1 MLQKSEEKKMKYI
14 RSFLLILVL
23 FTLVLGACGESG
35 QNASSSKEIEEQE
48 EKVVHLSAPGEIPSL
63 DPTLADNDFSFN
75 VINQVFEGLYRLDKD
90 GEPQLAMAA
99 SEPEVSDDGRV
110 YTFTLRDD
118 ATWSDGS
125 PVTAHDFE
133 YSWKKAVD
141 PETSAAYGPQFE
153 EIVEGASEI
162 LVGDKPSDELGVK
175 ALDDETLEVTL
186 EAPIPY
192 FKDLLTTAVFFP
204 QPKEYV
210 EEQGKDY
217 ALDSDHALYNGPFIL
232 TDWNGTGDTWSYVK
246 NDHYWDKEAVN
257 DDRIQV
263 SVVKDTQTAVDLY
276 ENDQLDRVVLSGDF
290 VDEYQSDDEYHTY
303 LTGGVRFLK
312 MNQGKDDEETEL
324 ANLNIRKALNMALDR
339 DAIVDH
345 LLNNGSTALYAT
357 VAEGLAENPETDEDF
372 RNENGDLTYYD
383 EDEARDNWE
392 EVLKELGINEL
403 ELELTTSDSSSTKVI
418 AENLKNQWES
428 VLPGL
433 TIIIKNVPP
442 KQSVEAN
449 VTQNFDLILTG
460 WGGDY
465 QDPMTYLNLFIT
477 DSPGNHTGFS
487 NDKYDELVLKS
498 KSSLAVKPK
507 ERRDSL
513 LEAERILI
521 EDNAVLIP
529 ISQNGTAYLEK
540 DKIKNFITYKVSA
553 DNYKWIDVEA

>member
-1 MLQKSEEKKMKYI
+1 M
-14 RSFLLILVL
+14 
-23 FTLVLGACGESG
+23 
-35 QNASSSKEIEEQE
+35 
-48 EKVVHLSAPGEIPSL
+48 
-63 DPTLADNDFSFN
+63 
-75 VINQVFEGLYRLDKD
+75 
-90 GEPQLAMAA
+90 
-99 SEPEVSDDGRV
+99 
-110 YTFTLRDD
+110 
-118 ATWSDGS
+118 
-125 PVTAHDFE
+125 
-133 YSWKKAVD
+133 
-141 PETSAAYGPQFE
+141 
-153 EIVEGASEI
+153 
-162 LVGDKPSDELGVK
+162 
-175 ALDDETLEVTL
+175 
-186 EAPIPY
+186 
-192 FKDLLTTAVFFP
+192 
-204 QPKEYV
+204 
-210 EEQGKDY
+210 
-217 ALDSDHALYNGPFIL
+217 YNGPFIL
-232 TDWNGTGDTWSYVK
+232 TDWNGTGETWSYVK

-257 DDRIQV
+257 VDRIQV

-357 VAEGLAENPETDEDF
+357 VAEGLAKNPDTDEDF

-392 EVLKELGINEL
+392 EGLKELGINEL
-403 ELELTTSDSSSTKVI
+403 ELDLTTSDSSSTKVI

-487 NDKYDELVLKS
+487 NERYDELVLKS
-498 KSSLAVKPK
+498 KSSLAGKPK
-507 ERRDSL
+507 ERWDSL

-540 DKIKNFITYKVSA
+540 ERIKNFITYKVSA
-553 DNYKWIDVEA
+553 DNYKWIDVEE

>member
-1 MLQKSEEKKMKYI
+1 MKYI
-14 RSFLLILVL
+14 RSFLLILIV
-23 FTLVLGACGESG
+23 FTLVLGACGKSEE
-35 QNASSSKEIEEQE
+35 QDISSEEADEQE

-99 SEPEVSDDGRV
+99 SEPDVSDDGRV

-118 ATWSDGS
+118 VTWSDGS

-153 EIVEGASEI
+153 EIVEGATEI

-175 ALDDETLEVTL
+175 ALDDKTLEVTL
-186 EAPIPY
+186 EAPVPY

-232 TDWNGTGDTWSYVK
+232 TDWNGTGDTWAYEK
-246 NDHYWDKEAVN
+246 NDQYWDKESVN
-257 DDRIQV
+257 VDRIQV
-263 SVVKDTQTAVDLY
+263 NVVKDTQTAIDLY

-290 VDEYQSDDEYHTY
+290 VDEYQTDDEYHTY

-312 MNQGKDDEETEL
+312 MNQGKDDEETDL
-324 ANLNIRKALNMALDR
+324 ANLNIRQALNLALDR

-345 LLNNGSTALYAT
+345 LLNNGSTPLYAT
-357 VAEGLAENPETDEDF
+357 VAEGLANNPDTDEDF

-383 EDEARDNWE
+383 EDEARDKWE
-392 EVLKELGINEL
+392 KGLKELDINEL
-403 ELELTTSDSSSTKVI
+403 ELELTTSDSSSTKVL

-428 VLPGL
+428 ALPGL
-433 TIIIKNVPP
+433 TIIVKNVPP

-498 KSSLAVKPK
+498 KSSLAGKPK
-507 ERRDSL
+507 ERWDSL

>member
-1 MLQKSEEKKMKYI
+1 MKYI
-14 RSFLLILVL
+14 RSFLLILIV
-23 FTLVLGACGESG
+23 FTLVLGACGKSEE
-35 QNASSSKEIEEQE
+35 QDISSEETDEQE

-99 SEPEVSDDGRV
+99 SEPDVSDDGRV

-118 ATWSDGS
+118 VTWSDGS
-125 PVTAHDFE
+125 SVTAHDFE

-141 PETSAAYGPQFE
+141 PETTAAYGPQFE
-153 EIVEGASEI
+153 EIVEGATDI
-162 LVGDKPSDELGVK
+162 LVGDKPSDELGVN
-175 ALDDETLEVTL
+175 ALDDKTLEVTL
-186 EAPIPY
+186 EAPVPY

-232 TDWNGTGDTWSYVK
+232 TDWNGTGDTWTYEK
-246 NDHYWDKEAVN
+246 NDQYWDKESVN
-257 DDRIQV
+257 VDRIQV
-263 SVVKDTQTAVDLY
+263 NVVKDTQTAIDLY

-290 VDEYQSDDEYHTY
+290 VDEYQTDDEYHTY

-324 ANLNIRKALNMALDR
+324 ANLNIRQALNMALDR

-345 LLNNGSTALYAT
+345 LLNNGSTPLYAT
-357 VAEGLAENPETDEDF
+357 VAEGLANNPDTDEDF
-372 RNENGDLTYYD
+372 RSENGDLTYYD
-383 EDEARDNWE
+383 EGEARDKWE
-392 EVLKELGINEL
+392 KGLKELDINEL
-403 ELELTTSDSSSTKVI
+403 ELELTTSDSSSTKVL

-428 VLPGL
+428 ALPGL
-433 TIIIKNVPP
+433 TIIVKNVPP

-498 KSSLAVKPK
+498 KSSLAGKPK
-507 ERRDSL
+507 ERWDSL

>member
-1 MLQKSEEKKMKYI
+1 MKYI
-14 RSFLLILVL
+14 RSSLLILIL
-23 FTLVLGACGESG
+23 FTLVLGACGKNEE
-35 QNASSSKEIEEQE
+35 QDISSEETDEQE

-99 SEPEVSDDGRV
+99 SEPEMSDDGRV

-118 ATWSDGS
+118 VTWSDGS

-141 PETSAAYGPQFE
+141 PETTAAYGPQFE
-153 EIVEGASEI
+153 EIVEGATEI

-175 ALDDETLEVTL
+175 ALDDKTLEVTL
-186 EAPIPY
+186 EAPVPY

-232 TDWNGTGDTWSYVK
+232 TDWNGTGDTWAYEK
-246 NDHYWDKEAVN
+246 NDQYWDKESVN
-257 DDRIQV
+257 VDRIQV
-263 SVVKDTQTAVDLY
+263 NVVKDTQTAIDLY

-290 VDEYQSDDEYHTY
+290 VDEYQTDDEYHTY

-312 MNQGKDDEETEL
+312 MNQGKDDEETDL
-324 ANLNIRKALNMALDR
+324 ANLNIRQALNLALDR

-345 LLNNGSTALYAT
+345 LLNNGSTPLYAT
-357 VAEGLAENPETDEDF
+357 VAEGVANNPDTDEDF
-372 RNENGDLTYYD
+372 RSENGDLTYYD
-383 EDEARDNWE
+383 EDEARDKWE
-392 EVLKELGINEL
+392 KGLKELDINEL
-403 ELELTTSDSSSTKVI
+403 ELELTTSDSSSTKVL
-418 AENLKNQWES
+418 AENLKNQWET

-433 TIIIKNVPP
+433 TIIVKNVPP

-498 KSSLAVKPK
+498 KSSLAGKPK
-507 ERRDSL
+507 ERWDSL

-553 DNYKWIDVEA
+553 DNYKWIDVEAES

>member
-1 MLQKSEEKKMKYI
+1 MKYI

-23 FTLVLGACGESG
+23 FTLVLGACGKSG
-35 QNASSSKEIEEQE
+35 HPPSSSKEIEEQE

-153 EIVEGASEI
+153 EIVEGANEI

-257 DDRIQV
+257 VDRIQV

-357 VAEGLAENPETDEDF
+357 VAEGLAKNPDTDEDF

-392 EVLKELGINEL
+392 EGLKELGINEL

-487 NDKYDELVLKS
+487 NERYDELVLKS
-498 KSSLAVKPK
+498 KSSLAGKPK
-507 ERRDSL
+507 ERWDSL

-540 DKIKNFITYKVSA
+540 ERIKNFITYKVSA
-553 DNYKWIDVEA
+553 DNYKWIDVEE

>member
-1 MLQKSEEKKMKYI
+1 MKYI
-14 RSFLLILVL
+14 RSFLLILIV
-23 FTLVLGACGESG
+23 FTLVLGACGKSEE
-35 QNASSSKEIEEQE
+35 QDISSEETDEQE

-99 SEPEVSDDGRV
+99 SEPDVSDDGRV

-118 ATWSDGS
+118 VTWSDGS
-125 PVTAHDFE
+125 SVTAHDFE

-141 PETSAAYGPQFE
+141 PETTAAYGPQFE
-153 EIVEGASEI
+153 EIVEGATDI

-175 ALDDETLEVTL
+175 ALDDKTLEVTL
-186 EAPIPY
+186 EAPVPY

-232 TDWNGTGDTWSYVK
+232 TDWNGTGDTWTYEK
-246 NDHYWDKEAVN
+246 NDQYWDKESVN
-257 DDRIQV
+257 VDRIQV
-263 SVVKDTQTAVDLY
+263 NVVKDTQTAIDLY

-290 VDEYQSDDEYHTY
+290 VDEYQTDDEYHTY

-324 ANLNIRKALNMALDR
+324 ANLNIRQALNMALDR

-345 LLNNGSTALYAT
+345 LLNNGSTPLYAT
-357 VAEGLAENPETDEDF
+357 VAEGLANNPDTDEDF
-372 RNENGDLTYYD
+372 RSENGDLTYYD
-383 EDEARDNWE
+383 EGEARDKWE
-392 EVLKELGINEL
+392 KGLKELDINEL
-403 ELELTTSDSSSTKVI
+403 ELELTTSDSSSTKVL

-428 VLPGL
+428 ALPGL
-433 TIIIKNVPP
+433 TIIVKNVPP

-498 KSSLAVKPK
+498 KSSLAGKPK
-507 ERRDSL
+507 ERWDSL

>member
-1 MLQKSEEKKMKYI
+1 MKYI
-14 RSFLLILVL
+14 RSFLLILIV
-23 FTLVLGACGESG
+23 FTLVLGACGKSEE
-35 QNASSSKEIEEQE
+35 QDISSEETDEQE

-99 SEPEVSDDGRV
+99 SEPDVSDDGRV

-118 ATWSDGS
+118 VTWSDGS
-125 PVTAHDFE
+125 SVTAHDFE

-141 PETSAAYGPQFE
+141 PETTAAYGPQFE
-153 EIVEGASEI
+153 EIVEGATDI

-175 ALDDETLEVTL
+175 ALDGKTLEVTL
-186 EAPIPY
+186 EAPVPY

-232 TDWNGTGDTWSYVK
+232 TDWNGTGDTWTYEK
-246 NDHYWDKEAVN
+246 NDQYWDKESVN
-257 DDRIQV
+257 VDRIQV
-263 SVVKDTQTAVDLY
+263 NVVKDTQTAIDLY

-290 VDEYQSDDEYHTY
+290 VDEYQTDDEYHTY

-324 ANLNIRKALNMALDR
+324 ANLNIRQALNMALDR

-345 LLNNGSTALYAT
+345 LLNNGSTPLYAT
-357 VAEGLAENPETDEDF
+357 VAEGLANNPDTDEDF
-372 RNENGDLTYYD
+372 RSENGDLTYYD
-383 EDEARDNWE
+383 EGEARDKWE
-392 EVLKELGINEL
+392 KGLKELDINEL
-403 ELELTTSDSSSTKVI
+403 ELELTTSDSSSTKVL

-428 VLPGL
+428 ALPGL
-433 TIIIKNVPP
+433 TIIVKNVPP

-498 KSSLAVKPK
+498 KSSLAGKPK
-507 ERRDSL
+507 ERWDSL